1 MRHFRHM
8 LTACLAAVAANAAI
22 AEADADDIARM
33 RAADIVLLGEVH
45 DNAAHH
51 LGQAK
56 LMAEIAPTA
65 VVFEMLT
72 PDQAAQVNADSRS
85 DLDALAQQIGWA
97 ESGWPDFALYRPVFE
112 AAGQTPLFGAALPR
126 DRVRAAFESGAA
138 EVLGAEAGRFGLDAP
153 LPQAEQEARAALQF
167 AAHCEAMPMEMM
179 GGMVEAQ
186 RLRDAAFSA
195 TTLEALATYGAPV
208 VVITGN
214 GHARKDWAMPALI
227 ARAAPDTTV
236 HVVGFVE
243 APAEGGDPR
252 YDTTIVTAP
261 ADRPDPCA
269 AFNK

>member
-8 LTACLAAVAANAAI
+8 LTVCLAVLAAGAGVA
-22 AEADADDIARM
+22 EVDADAVARM
-33 RAADIVLLGEVH
+33 RAADIVILGEVH

-51 LGQAK
+51 IGQAE
-56 LMAEIAPTA
+56 LIARIAPKA
-65 VVFEMLT
+65 IVFEMLT
-72 PDQAAQVNADSRS
+72 PEQATQVNADSRE
-85 DLDALAQQIGWA
+85 DLTALARQIGWA
-97 ESGWPDFALYRPVFE
+97 ESGWPDFALYLPVFE
-112 AAGQTPLFGAALPR
+112 AAGQTPVVGAALPR
-126 DRVRAAFESGAA
+126 DKVRAAFERGAA
-138 EVLGAEAGRFGLDAP
+138 EVFGAGASRFGLDAL

-167 AAHCEAMPMEMM
+167 EAHCAAMPMEMM

-195 TTLEALATYGAPV
+195 ATLDALATYGAPV

-227 ARAAPDTTV
+227 ARAAAQTRV
-236 HVVGFVE
+236 HVTGFVE

-261 ADRPDPCA
+261 AERPDPCA